1 MNWLDSVAILAIIVV
16 IGLEGWRKFGR
27 ALFDAVG
34 ALISV
39 YAAHWAQPGLASLV
53 SFSADPKVN
62 QGVAFAVVF
71 GILVVLTVVASKYL
85 YGATMLNLPE
95 AFEGSAGAL
104 LGVISAIVVSHAIAF
119 AVFTSAGGA
128 ANIKNPYTTTVA
140 VQQLVKWDGYH
151 QALTALKNLGT

>member
-1 MNWLDSVAILAIIVV
+1 
-16 IGLEGWRKFGR
+16 
-27 ALFDAVG
+27 
-34 ALISV
+34 
-39 YAAHWAQPGLASLV
+39 
-53 SFSADPKVN
+53 
-62 QGVAFAVVF
+62 
-71 GILVVLTVVASKYL
+71 
-85 YGATMLNLPE
+85 MLNLPE